1 VTAVAV
7 TGASGFLGQG
17 FLRKLGG
24 TGVCLIG
31 LDVREP
37 AYRPPD
43 FRFHLVDLP
52 HADLSPLLAG
62 VDVVVHLAGIHDAIP
77 DERLMA
83 EVNVAGARQVL
94 EAARA
99 VGVKKLVVMSSATV
113 YGAWPNNPVPL
124 NEDAPIRP
132 NRGFPLAVHKAEVER
147 LLAEWGRD
155 NPGAV
160 VTVLRPAF
168 VLGPRADH
176 VVARMVARPAPVV
189 LAGSAAPV
197 QFVHEEDV
205 ASALALAVE
214 QDLPGAFNV
223 AADGWLPR
231 EEFDSLLGRRFR
243 APVPPGL
250 AERSLRRLWHLGL
263 AELPPGAMPY
273 LVHPWVVAN
282 DRLRGAGWVPG
293 HSNEEAVLAS
303 LDQRPAMYRT
313 VALAAGVMA
322 AGLGVA
328 AIRLVRRTPLT
339 KAS

>member
-223 AADGWLPR
+223 AADGWLP
-231 EEFDSLLGRRFR
+231 GRSSTVSWAAVSGLPCPLVWQSAACGGYGIWDWPSCRPVRCPIWSTPGWWPTTVCGAPAGSPATATRKRF
-243 APVPPGL
+243 
-250 AERSLRRLWHLGL
+250 
-263 AELPPGAMPY
+263 
-273 LVHPWVVAN
+273 
-282 DRLRGAGWVPG
+282 
-293 HSNEEAVLAS
+293 
-303 LDQRPAMYRT
+303 
-313 VALAAGVMA
+313 
-322 AGLGVA
+322 
-328 AIRLVRRTPLT
+328 
-339 KAS
+339 